1 MAVAPEQLRGRLLID
16 HNLDGSDTG
25 HPSAASVHP
34 SFASRWHLRVT
45 GTLLVLVL
53 VACGDRSVDIPEIG
67 LDSEADRVLF
77 ERGSTALEENDW
89 RRAREYFVQI
99 RDNYPQSEF
108 RAASRLGIGETYEQ
122 EGTLEAYVRAL
133 AEFQDFLSLYPTHPR
148 APYAQYKVGMV
159 HYHQMR
165 NPERDQQE
173 TLSAIQEFQAF
184 MERYPTAQELI
195 PEVEQRLRE
204 SRNRL
209 SEHNFTVGHFY
220 YRFKTYAGAISR
232 FRQILDD
239 DPNYTAR
246 DEVYYYL
253 AESFAAVR
261 NEAEALPYFARILE
275 EFDTSEFAEPAK
287 LRIAELEALQEQ

>member
-1 MAVAPEQLRGRLLID
+1 MAISCFLTYWGEAQDADAVFEAYLAGPASFLAETPEALSVELYASATATDPLLGGEAPPLLVAQLRFATLALAERALG
-16 HNLDGSDTG
+16 G
-25 HPSAASVHP
+25 AA
-34 SFASRWHLRVT
+34 L
-45 GTLLVLVL
+45 
-53 VACGDRSVDIPEIG
+53 
-67 LDSEADRVLF
+67 
-77 ERGSTALEENDW
+77 
-89 RRAREYFVQI
+89 
-99 RDNYPQSEF
+99 F
-108 RAASRLGIGETYEQ
+108 RALD
-122 EGTLEAYVRAL
+122 
-133 AEFQDFLSLYPTHPR
+133 EFQDFLSLYPTHPR

-159 HYHQMR
+159 HYSQMR

-173 TLSAIQEFQAF
+173 TLNAIQEFEAF

-209 SEHNFTVGHFY
+209 SEHNFTVGRFY

-232 FRQILDD
+232 FRQILDE

-253 AESFAAVR
+253 AESLAAVR

-275 EFDTSEFAEPAK
+275 EFDSSEYAEPAK
-287 LRIAELEALQEQ
+287 ARIAELEALQEQ

>member
-1 MAVAPEQLRGRLLID
+1 MAVAPDQLRGRLLID
-16 HNLDGSDTG
+16 HSLDGSDTG
-25 HPSAASVHP
+25 HHSATSVH
-34 SFASRWHLRVT
+34 SRFASRRHLRFT
-45 GTLLVLVL
+45 GSLLALAL
-53 VACGDRSVDIPEIG
+53 VACGDRSAEIPEVG

-77 ERGSTALEENDW
+77 DRGSTALEESDW
-89 RRAREYFVQI
+89 RQAREYFVRI

-133 AEFQDFLSLYPTHPR
+133 DEFQDFLSLYPTHPR

-159 HYHQMR
+159 HYSQMR

-173 TLSAIQEFQAF
+173 TLNAIQEFEAF
-184 MERYPTAQELI
+184 MERYPDAQELI
-195 PEVEQRLRE
+195 PEVERRLRE

-209 SEHNFTVGHFY
+209 SEHNFTVGRFY

-232 FRQILDD
+232 FRQILDE
-239 DPNYTAR
+239 DPDYTAR

-253 AESFAAVR
+253 AESLAAVR

-275 EFDTSEFAEPAK
+275 EFDSSEYAEPAK
-287 LRIAELEALQEQ
+287 ARIVELEALQDQ